1 MDTATLFLLAGVMLI
16 SLPIA
21 LWGALGP
28 RKRRLA
34 HVRYWCGGG
43 VVLGLGAGLVGLR
56 NVAPGPVAISLA
68 IALVCC
74 GLLIRWQA
82 LRDILSV
89 GTSAGGARAKAV
101 IAWNRAEIG
110 RASCR
115 ERVCQYV

>member
-1 MDTATLFLLAGVMLI
+1 MDTSTLFLLAGVMLI

-43 VVLGLGAGLVGLR
+43 VVLGLGTGLVGLR

-82 LRDILSV
+82 LRDILNQPRISWFIVFAKRTSLSV
-89 GTSAGGARAKAV
+89 K
-101 IAWNRAEIG
+101 I
-110 RASCR
+110 
-115 ERVCQYV
+115 